1 MSLQI
6 DSTHVEIGKV
16 IWYTSEVRC
25 VYSRRSGW
33 LRPSLARMEKSLSNP
48 GLCGVDQGRWVR
60 HRAANDNAYSQ
71 NLRTA
76 SCDEHTRSTR
86 SWIILSHRPAIHTVV
101 MEKALIALY
110 YPRTRCPQIHAFRTA
125 NETLS
130 CIAGL

>member
-1 MSLQI
+1 MCILGEAAGCGRAWLGWKRVYPTPDYAGLTKEDGCATAQR
-6 DSTHVEIGKV
+6 TTTRTLR
-16 IWYTSEVRC
+16 TSE
-25 VYSRRSGW
+25 
-33 LRPSLARMEKSLSNP
+33 PP
-48 GLCGVDQGRWVR
+48 
-60 HRAANDNAYSQ
+60 
-71 NLRTA
+71 